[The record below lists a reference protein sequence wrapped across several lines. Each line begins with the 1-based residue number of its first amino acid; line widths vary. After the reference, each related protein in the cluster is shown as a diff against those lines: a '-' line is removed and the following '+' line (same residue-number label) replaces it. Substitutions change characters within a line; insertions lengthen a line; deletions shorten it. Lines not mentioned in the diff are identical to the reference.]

1 MVDPSGGFRVT
12 LAFCILILSV
22 WGANNLG
29 TVKIKYKKAYLNTAG
44 IEMINGTDKTLFQYV
59 IEQDQNEARRRCS
72 AHCSNLNFGSSAC
85 NVIWIKEETLG
96 TVYQCTLVSLDS
108 LNDLD
113 GMVVKKTDPGSTE
126 VLLLNLVDA
135 LHNEI
140 VE

>member
-1 MVDPSGGFRVT
+1 M
-12 LAFCILILSV
+12 
-22 WGANNLG
+22 
-29 TVKIKYKKAYLNTAG
+29 
-44 IEMINGTDKTLFQYV
+44 FQYV

-140 VE
+140 VEWRKRTTFSYTEQAFYLQKPVTIVQRDEWLENW